1 MNNPEIY
8 IFVALGFAFALSWI
22 ASRFSHLSIDLFNTS
37 IGLLFG
43 ASANLALMANPTYGM
58 GLEENMPA
66 LLDYAILL
74 IFLQFAFGILVISS
88 HLAHKNLNESY
99 VDETHVKLREAIF
112 YSCSSVT
119 SLFSCYVMAIF
130 FLHARVIF
138 SPTVSPQGE
147 LETIIQRW
155 LDQSYVPMYFWVIL
169 LLVLVFVRFWREQIG
184 SLAKP

>member
-1 MNNPEIY
+1 MNFLFETLLQKEY
-8 IFVALGFAFALSWI
+8 ICHVNKKRSAQLSILGTSASLLCAIHCLSLPILLSAGALGLSNLFTNPLVE
-22 ASRFSHLSIDLFNTS
+22 FSLISIS
-37 IGLLFG
+37 VI
-43 ASANLALMANPTYGM
+43 
-58 GLEENMPA
+58 
-66 LLDYAILL
+66 
-74 IFLQFAFGILVISS
+74 FGILVISS

-112 YSCSSVT
+112 YSWSSVT